1 MLLTQSSSI
10 SLTPSVY
17 STPSSQQQQ
26 QHPVEVHVHGNQK
39 SFFQPTEQRHSYYPK
54 LPGLNTI
61 VSHHF
66 LIEQPSSSHINNINN
81 NNKNGRVQLP
91 PSPLHRRPII
101 TSVPPAPL
109 MRSTSP
115 CLFRSILS
123 TQPTNSSNRNQ
134 TSLFTVNNNSIKE
147 TQSYHPNMKTIIS
160 PSLSS
165 SDSRHHFSP
174 IRPFNEHC
182 DNKEDGSCT
191 ENDSTCDESDGNN
204 KEKNQQLPKRNP
216 HARRTVTTIE
226 ERNYLERIYRE
237 TPYPT
242 RQQYEQIRRHL
253 GWKSTRRVT
262 KWFNNRRYNAKS
274 HRIKPRD

>member
-1 MLLTQSSSI
+1 
-10 SLTPSVY
+10 V
-17 STPSSQQQQ
+17 
-26 QHPVEVHVHGNQK
+26 
-39 SFFQPTEQRHSYYPK
+39 
-54 LPGLNTI
+54 
-61 VSHHF
+61 
-66 LIEQPSSSHINNINN
+66 
-81 NNKNGRVQLP
+81 
-91 PSPLHRRPII
+91 
-101 TSVPPAPL
+101 
-109 MRSTSP
+109 
-115 CLFRSILS
+115 
-123 TQPTNSSNRNQ
+123 
-134 TSLFTVNNNSIKE
+134 NNSIKE

-182 DNKEDGSCT
+182 ENKEDGSCT

-204 KEKNQQLPKRNP
+204 NEKNQHLPKRNP